1 MKSLRTVS
9 TQRLLAMIAG
19 LVVAVG
25 GGTAIAV
32 AASGSGPVPAKKPLA
47 QAVHDA
53 LAAKRIS
60 GITADVT
67 FTNHLI
73 DASNL
78 QGSDPLLTGASGR
91 IWLSSDHRLRLE
103 LQSDIGDAQIVV
115 DNGSFSVYD
124 PGSKTVYRGKLPKGV
139 GAGKTKVAASGRP
152 NKLPTV
158 NEIQTDL
165 AKLTKQINV
174 SGAMPSDVGGQAAYT
189 VRVSP
194 KHDGGLLGAGEL
206 AWDAAKGVPLRF
218 AVYAQHQSAPVL
230 ELKATDISYGPVA
243 SSVFALTPPLGTKVV
258 EVSAAK
264 GLTSEAGKGSRMKA
278 GESGKSGKSHKAD
291 VHGVAAVAKHVPFTL
306 VAPSKLVGLPRRSVT
321 LLDWAGHPAAL
332 VTYGQN
338 LGGIAV
344 IEQKGG
350 AVAAAPKT
358 SGEHHHGF
366 SLPTV
371 SINGATGTELD
382 TALGTMVRFA
392 RGAVAYTI
400 VGSVPAAAADAA
412 ARAL

>member
-1 MKSLRTVS
+1 MFMKFLRTVS
-9 TQRLLAMIAG
+9 TQRLLASIVG
-19 LVVAVG
+19 LVVAAG
-25 GGTAIAV
+25 AGTAIAV

-47 QAVHDA
+47 NALHDA
-53 LAAKRIS
+53 LAAKSITGIS
-60 GITADVT
+60 ADVT

-103 LQSDIGDAQIVV
+103 LQSDIGDAQVV
-115 DNGSFSVYD
+115 VNNGSFSVYD
-124 PGSKTVYRGKLPKGV
+124 PGSKTVYQGKLPKGM
-139 GAGKTKVAASGRP
+139 GAGKANGAAAGKQDKIPSVA
-152 NKLPTV
+152 
-158 NEIQTDL
+158 EIQTDL
-165 AKLTKQINV
+165 AKLAKQVNL
-174 SGAMPSDVGGQAAYT
+174 SGATPSDVGGQAAYT

-194 KHDGGLLGAGEL
+194 KHSGGLLGAGEL

-218 AVYAQHQSAPVL
+218 AVYAQNQTAPVL
-230 ELKATDISYGPVA
+230 ELKATNISYGPVS
-243 SSVFALTPPLGTKVV
+243 SSVFAISPPVGTKVV
-258 EVSAAK
+258 KVSTPSGAATAAEKKAAK
-264 GLTSEAGKGSRMKA
+264 ARK
-278 GESGKSGKSHKAD
+278 HAD

-344 IEQKGG
+344 IEQSGDTKT
-350 AVAAAPKT
+350 ASPKS
-358 SGEHHHGF
+358 SGEHHHGL
-366 SLPTV
+366 SLPSV

-382 TALGTMVRFA
+382 TALGTMVRFT
-392 RGAVAYTI
+392 RGGVAYTV

>member
-1 MKSLRTVS
+1 MKFLRTVS
-9 TQRLLAMIAG
+9 TQRLLASIAG
-19 LVVAVG
+19 LVVAAG
-25 GGTAIAV
+25 AGTAIAV

-47 QAVHDA
+47 KAVHDA
-53 LAAKRIS
+53 LTAKSIS
-60 GITADVT
+60 GISADVT

-115 DNGSFSVYD
+115 NNGSFSVYD
-124 PGSKTVYRGKLPKGV
+124 PGSKTVYQGKLPKGV
-139 GAGKTKVAASGRP
+139 GTGKAKDAAAGKPDKI
-152 NKLPTV
+152 PTV
-158 NEIQTDL
+158 GEIQTDL
-165 AKLTKQINV
+165 AKLTKQINL
-174 SGAMPSDVGGQAAYT
+174 SGAMPSDVAGQAAYT
-189 VRVSP
+189 VRVTP
-194 KHDGGLLGAGEL
+194 KHAGGLLGAGEL
-206 AWDAAKGVPLRF
+206 AWDAVKGVPLRF
-218 AVYAQHQSAPVL
+218 AVYAQNQTAPVL
-230 ELKATDISYGPVA
+230 ELKATNITYGPVP
-243 SSVFALTPPLGTKVV
+243 SSVFAITPPLGTKVV
-258 EVSAAK
+258 KVS
-264 GLTSEAGKGSRMKA
+264 TPKGSASATDK
-278 GESGKSGKSHKAD
+278 KSGKTHKHAS
-291 VHGVAAVAKHVPFTL
+291 VRGAAAVAKHVPFTL

-332 VTYGQN
+332 VTYGEN

-344 IEQKGG
+344 IEQKGD
-350 AVAAAPKT
+350 AQTTTPKA
-358 SGEHHHGF
+358 SGEHHHGL

-382 TALGTMVRFA
+382 TALGTMVRFT
-392 RGAVAYTI
+392 RGGVAYTV

>member
-1 MKSLRTVS
+1 MFMKFLRTVS
-9 TQRLLAMIAG
+9 TQRLLATIAG

-47 QAVHDA
+47 LAVHDA
-53 LAAKRIS
+53 LAAKSIS
-60 GITADVT
+60 GISADVT

-103 LQSDIGDAQIVV
+103 LQSDIGDAQVV
-115 DNGSFSVYD
+115 VNNGSFWVYD
-124 PGSKTVYRGKLPKGV
+124 PGSKTVYQGKLPKSV
-139 GAGKTKVAASGRP
+139 GAGKAKDAAAGKQD
-152 NKLPTV
+152 KLPSV
-158 NEIQTDL
+158 AEIQTDL

-218 AVYAQHQSAPVL
+218 AVYAQHQNTPVL
-230 ELKATDISYGPVA
+230 ELKATNISYGPVA
-243 SSVFALTPPLGTKVV
+243 SSVFAVAPPLGTKVV
-258 EVSAAK
+258 KVSTPKGSVSAADK
-264 GLTSEAGKGSRMKA
+264 KAGKT
-278 GESGKSGKSHKAD
+278 SGRAHKHAD
-291 VHGVAAVAKHVPFTL
+291 LHGAAAVAKHVPFTL

-332 VTYGQN
+332 ITYGQN

-350 AVAAAPKT
+350 AQTAAPKT
-358 SGEHHHGF
+358 TGDHHHGL

-382 TALGTMVRFA
+382 TALGTLVRFT
-392 RGAVAYTI
+392 RGGVAYTI

>member
-1 MKSLRTVS
+1 MFMKFLRTLS
-9 TQRLLAMIAG
+9 TQRLLATIAG
-19 LVVAVG
+19 LVLAVA

-53 LAAKRIS
+53 LAAKSIS
-60 GITADVT
+60 GISADVT

-73 DASNL
+73 DSSNL

-103 LQSDIGDAQIVV
+103 LQSDIGDAQVV
-115 DNGSFSVYD
+115 VNNGSFWVYD
-124 PGSKTVYRGKLPKGV
+124 PGSKTVYEGKLPKGV
-139 GAGKTKVAASGRP
+139 GAGKAKDAAAGKQD
-152 NKLPTV
+152 KLPTV
-158 NEIQTDL
+158 AEIQTDL

-230 ELKATDISYGPVA
+230 ELKATNISYGPVA
-243 SSVFALTPPLGTKVV
+243 SSVFAVAPPLGTKVV
-258 EVSAAK
+258 KVSTPKGSASAADK
-264 GLTSEAGKGSRMKA
+264 KAGKQ
-278 GESGKSGKSHKAD
+278 SGKAHKHAD
-291 VHGVAAVAKHVPFTL
+291 VHGAAAVAKHVPFTL

-332 VTYGQN
+332 VTYGEN

-350 AVAAAPKT
+350 AQTAAPKT
-358 SGEHHHGF
+358 TGEHHHGL

-382 TALGTMVRFA
+382 TALGTMVRFT
-392 RGAVAYTI
+392 RGGVAYTI

>member
-1 MKSLRTVS
+1 MFMKFLRTVS
-9 TQRLLAMIAG
+9 TQRLLASIAG
-19 LVVAVG
+19 LVLAAG
-25 GGTAIAV
+25 AGTAIAV

-47 QAVHDA
+47 RALHDA
-53 LAAKRIS
+53 LAAKSIS
-60 GITADVT
+60 GISANVT

-115 DNGSFSVYD
+115 NNGSFSVYD
-124 PGSKTVYRGKLPKGV
+124 PGSKTVYQGKLPKGV
-139 GAGKTKVAASGRP
+139 GAGKAKDAAAGKQD
-152 NKLPTV
+152 KLPTV
-158 NEIQTDL
+158 AEIQTDL

-230 ELKATDISYGPVA
+230 ELKATNISYGPVA
-243 SSVFALTPPLGTKVV
+243 SSVFAVAPPLGTKVV
-258 EVSAAK
+258 KVSTPKGSASAADK
-264 GLTSEAGKGSRMKA
+264 KAGKQ
-278 GESGKSGKSHKAD
+278 SGKAHKHAD
-291 VHGVAAVAKHVPFTL
+291 VHGAAAVAKHVPFTL

-332 VTYGQN
+332 VTYGEN

-350 AVAAAPKT
+350 AQTAAPKT
-358 SGEHHHGF
+358 TGEHHHGL

-382 TALGTMVRFA
+382 TALGTMVRFT
-392 RGAVAYTI
+392 RGGVAYTI